1 MAQTQSSHKIN
12 WCFVFSNPSIIITAA
27 YPLQSYFNIHS
38 KLSGNVNVPSTS
50 QHQIWEGW
58 SAEVRSVHFS
68 SLAEQ
73 IVEKENMKHE
83 QMHACWNNSKEMVKI
98 HIILS

>member
-12 WCFVFSNPSIIITAA
+12 WCFVFSNPSIIITAVSFTVIFQH
-27 YPLQSYFNIHS
+27 PL

-68 SLAEQ
+68 LLAEQ